1 MMKRYASH
9 FLFLP
14 GYGYLKQYAIEM
26 EGDCMKH
33 ILPLTEEIESTEWL
47 PGVIALLCHSE
58 QSEETTTFDTTLIL
72 SSVPESIKEKLPSLT
87 PYLFSPFDFT
97 TMQPVAGTQRRQL
110 R

>member
-1 MMKRYASH
+1 MKRFASH

-26 EGDCMKH
+26 EGECVKR
-33 ILPLTEEIESTEWL
+33 IFPLTEEVENTEWL
-47 PGVIALLCHSE
+47 PGVIALLRN
-58 QSEETTTFDTTLIL
+58 
-72 SSVPESIKEKLPSLT
+72 PESLLNFDDKQITAVPQSIEEELPSLI

-97 TMQPVAGTQRRQL
+97 TMQPAAGTRHRQL